1 MSMKD
6 KLHILDLLEKKEIT
20 AEEAEKRLEALRA
33 QAPATVS
40 RSGRG
45 GKSLK
50 VIVRSS
56 DGDNV
61 NIQLPINFARLILKG
76 QKKFVRNSTLD
87 NLDVDLEEVFDMV
100 ESGVIGELVN
110 IESADG
116 DTVKIFV
123 E

>member
-1 MSMKD
+1 MSMKE
-6 KLHILDLLEKKEIT
+6 KLTILDQLEKKEIT
-20 AEEAEKRLEALRA
+20 AEEAEKRLEALRSKTEVA
-33 QAPATVS
+33 EV
-40 RSGRG
+40 RGRA

-61 NIQLPINFARLILKG
+61 NIQLPVNFARLILKG
-76 QKKFVRNSTLD
+76 QKKFVKHSSLD
-87 NLDVDLEEVFDMV
+87 NLDIDLEEVFDMV

>member
-1 MSMKD
+1 MSMKE
-6 KLHILDLLEKKEIT
+6 KLTILDQLEKKEIT
-20 AEEAEKRLEALRA
+20 AEEAEKRLEALKSQAEVPVARGRA
-33 QAPATVS
+33 
-40 RSGRG
+40 

-50 VIVRSS
+50 VIIHSS

-61 NIQLPINFARLILKG
+61 NIQLPINFARLMLKG
-76 QKKFVRNSTLD
+76 QKKFVKNSTLD

-100 ESGVIGELVN
+100 ESGVIGELIN